1 MWKWTIRTVGALVT
15 GSRVLHL
22 SYLASGADPDRG
34 EDSHDLPATF
44 PAFHRGVEVVTF
56 VIRVLRLLGRVP
68 AGESQLPDNQA
79 GSVMRVI
86 RPRMDALQERSQAL
100 YRLGAHRRRRA
111 AVAAV
116 LGPAALHGLPGRVAV
131 TVPFL
136 VSRLFAVILGAL
148 LGRHLQQWWERAE
161 VVDPRQ
167 PTSAAGFSC
176 LQLGPGEV
184 CAFIVPTL
192 ALISLPPSV
201 LLGLLR
207 PAAGSL
213 ECLFLRCGRDRAGQ
227 LLPTRRHGR
236 YANFTRMISH
246 AFRGS
251 LA

>member
-1 MWKWTIRTVGALVT
+1 MQ
-15 GSRVLHL
+15 
-22 SYLASGADPDRG
+22 
-34 EDSHDLPATF
+34 ENDSLGTS
-44 PAFHRGVEVVTF
+44 
-56 VIRVLRLLGRVP
+56 LGRVP

-100 YRLGAHRRRRA
+100 YRLGAHRRWRA

-116 LGPAALHGLPGRVAV
+116 LGPAALQGLPGRVAV

-167 PTSAAGFSC
+167 PASAAGLSC

-184 CAFIVPTL
+184 HAFIVPTL
-192 ALISLPPSV
+192 ALISLPPGV

-207 PAAGSL
+207 PEAGSL
-213 ECLFLRCGRDRAGQ
+213 
-227 LLPTRRHGR
+227 
-236 YANFTRMISH
+236 
-246 AFRGS
+246 
-251 LA
+251 